1 MLFNNKTN
9 FTNIVFVSICLS
21 LVLLCLSGCNK
32 KIAPHTS
39 TTLAMGTVISQSI
52 YDDDAQKIAK
62 EIDSEIKNLENIN
75 LSWRIKDSD
84 INRINSNSG
93 NFTKVDDRTIDWI
106 KTSIDVSKNCNGVF
120 DLTVGPLIQ
129 LWNIGS
135 DDAKVPTS
143 DELSSALKTI
153 DYKNIIISGNEVKCG
168 KGQNL
173 DLGAI
178 GKGVA
183 CDQIA
188 NILDNKNVK
197 GATIS
202 VGGSILLYGKNPNA
216 ANWALGIRNPIGK
229 ADDYVAILKLDECF
243 VSTSGDYERV
253 FEKDGISYHHILD
266 PRTGYPAKSELLSV
280 TVICNSGLLSDAL
293 STACFILGYENSISL
308 LEKYDAQGVFIDKDL
323 NVYVTKGIQNRIS
336 ITEPNFKL
344 VKGN

>member
-1 MLFNNKTN
+1 MLFNHKTN
-9 FTNIVFVSICLS
+9 FVKIVFVSICLS
-21 LVLLCLSGCNK
+21 LALLCLGGCNK

-52 YDDDAQKIAK
+52 YDDDAQNIAK
-62 EIDSEIKNLENIN
+62 EIDAEIKKLENIN

-84 INRINSNSG
+84 INRINANSG
-93 NFTKVDDRTIDWI
+93 NFVEVDDKTIGWI

-120 DLTVGPLIQ
+120 DLTVGSLTQ
-129 LWNIGS
+129 LWSIGS
-135 DDAKVPTS
+135 DDAKVPTN
-143 DELSSALKTI
+143 DELNYALKTI
-153 DYKNIIISGNEVKCG
+153 NYKNIIISDNKVKCE
-168 KGQNL
+168 KGQSL

-178 GKGVA
+178 GKGIA

-188 NILDNKNVK
+188 NVLDSKNVK
-197 GATIS
+197 GATVS

-216 ANWALGIRNPIGK
+216 DNWALGIRNPIGK
-229 ADDYVAILKLDECF
+229 TDDYVAILKLDECF

-293 STACFILGYENSISL
+293 STACFILGYENSIGL
-308 LEKYDAQGVFIDKDL
+308 LEKYDAQGVFIDKNL
-323 NVYVTKGIQNRIS
+323 NVYATKGIQNKIS

-344 VKGN
+344 VKGS